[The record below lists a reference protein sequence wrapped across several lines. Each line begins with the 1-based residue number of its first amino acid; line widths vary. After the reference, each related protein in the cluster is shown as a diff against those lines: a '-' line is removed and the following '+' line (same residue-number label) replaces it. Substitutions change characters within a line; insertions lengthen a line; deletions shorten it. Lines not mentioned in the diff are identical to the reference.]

1 MDVLPEAGIR
11 AGAGLGKGRS
21 NLVNSTG
28 VAAHMRDLIV
38 HLHRGNGTQAGTIVE
53 DLSEF
58 FKTTMLSGTDPESSN
73 MQRAQ
78 QTMFALD
85 EVRMLL
91 EQRDFG
97 GAAAAARDAQK
108 EWKGSSPAATA

>member
-1 MDVLPEAGIR
+1 
-11 AGAGLGKGRS
+11 
-21 NLVNSTG
+21 VNSSG
-28 VAAHMRDLIV
+28 VTASMRDLIV
-38 HLHRGNGTQAGTIVE
+38 HLHRGNGPQAESIVK
-53 DLSEF
+53 DVAAFL
-58 FKTTMLSGTDPESSN
+58 KTTMLSGTDDPASSS

-108 EWKGSSPAATA
+108 EWKGPAPEATA

>member
-1 MDVLPEAGIR
+1 MDVLPEAGMR

-58 FKTTMLSGTDPESSN
+58 FKTTLSGTDPGSSN

>member
-1 MDVLPEAGIR
+1 
-11 AGAGLGKGRS
+11 
-21 NLVNSTG
+21 VNSSG
-28 VAAHMRDLIV
+28 VTASMRDLIV
-38 HLHRGNGTQAGTIVE
+38 HLHRGNGAQAETIVE
-53 DLSEF
+53 DVAAFL
-58 FKTTMLSGTDPESSN
+58 KTTLSGTDSSSSN
-73 MQRAQ
+73 LHRAQ

-108 EWKGSSPAATA
+108 EWKGVPEATA

>member
-1 MDVLPEAGIR
+1 M
-11 AGAGLGKGRS
+11 
-21 NLVNSTG
+21 NSSG
-28 VAAHMRDLIV
+28 VAASMRDLIV
-38 HLHRGNGTQAGTIVE
+38 HLHRGNGAQAETIVE
-53 DLSEF
+53 DVAEF
-58 FKTTMLSGTDPESSN
+58 LKTTMLTGTDPDNSN
-73 MQRAQ
+73 TQRAQ

-108 EWKGSSPAATA
+108 EWKGSTPEASA

>member
-1 MDVLPEAGIR
+1 
-11 AGAGLGKGRS
+11 
-21 NLVNSTG
+21 VNSTG
-28 VAAHMRDLIV
+28 VAASMRDLIV
-38 HLHRGNGTQAGTIVE
+38 HLHRGNGAQAETIVE
-53 DLSEF
+53 DVSEF
-58 FKTTMLSGTDPESSN
+58 LKTTMLSGTDPESSN
-73 MQRAQ
+73 TQRAQ

>member
-1 MDVLPEAGIR
+1 
-11 AGAGLGKGRS
+11 
-21 NLVNSTG
+21 VNSSDVT
-28 VAAHMRDLIV
+28 ASMRDLIV
-38 HLHRGNGTQAGTIVE
+38 HLHRGNGAQAESIVE
-53 DLSEF
+53 DVAAFL
-58 FKTTMLSGTDPESSN
+58 KTTMLSGTDPASSN

-108 EWKGSSPAATA
+108 EWKGPAPEATA

>member
-1 MDVLPEAGIR
+1 VY
-11 AGAGLGKGRS
+11 
-21 NLVNSTG
+21 
-28 VAAHMRDLIV
+28 
-38 HLHRGNGTQAGTIVE
+38 LHRGNDGQAETIVE
-53 DLSEF
+53 DVSEF
-58 FKTTMLSGTDPESSN
+58 LKTTMLSGTDPESSN
-73 MQRAQ
+73 SQRAQ

-108 EWKGSSPAATA
+108 EWKG

>member
-1 MDVLPEAGIR
+1 MGEPVNKQ
-11 AGAGLGKGRS
+11 GKGEPKRMDS
-21 NLVNSTG
+21 SEVIANI
-28 VAAHMRDLIV
+28 RDLIV
-38 HLHRGNGTQAGTIVE
+38 HLHRGNGPQAETIVE
-53 DLSEF
+53 DVAAFL
-58 FKTTMLSGTDPESSN
+58 KTTMLSGTSDPNSSS

-108 EWKGSSPAATA
+108 EWKGSTPEATA